1 VKNSIQSRLIISA
14 SFVFFCFLG
23 LAGLALDAA
32 YQKGAQNALNERL
45 QIHLY
50 SILAAAELSKD
61 NKIIMP
67 SGLSEPRFAQ
77 IDSGLSAFV
86 FDDIGHLV
94 WRSASSAGDT
104 VKTQKE
110 LGIGEKNIINK
121 RSDNQPVIELRYK
134 AVLENSN
141 GLSKAFEF
149 IVVES
154 TRSLDSQVSGFRA
167 VLWQWLGGIAV
178 LLMVV
183 QFFILRKSLEPLRKI
198 VSDLEKIQVG
208 EREHLDNHYSE
219 ELKDIADTL
228 NRLVDNE
235 RSHLLRYRNTLADL
249 AHSLKTPISVLTG
262 LYEQG
267 SLLGKDVDI
276 LKKQTLRMRQSV
288 DFQLHK
294 AAVKGHQTLNKPLH
308 LEPIIEQIIASLT
321 KVYAEK
327 HIFITK
333 SIDTNI
339 KFNAEKGDVFEFFG
353 NLIDNAFK
361 WANTTIN
368 ITVQYVAQTKN
379 TLAGIQIFIEDDG
392 PGISAD
398 MLTNVMQRSTRM
410 DESITGSGIGLAIV
424 KELVDRYEGELTSER
439 GNLGG
444 QAWLIKLPGRAV

>member
-1 VKNSIQSRLIISA
+1 MKNSIQSRLIISA
-14 SFVFFCFLG
+14 SFVLFCFFG
-23 LAGLALDAA
+23 LAGFALDTA

-61 NKIIMP
+61 NKIIMS

-86 FDDIGHLV
+86 FDDIGRLV

-110 LGIGEKNIINK
+110 LGVGEKNIINK

-167 VLWQWLGGIAV
+167 VLWQWLGGVAV
-178 LLMVV
+178 LLMVI
-183 QFFILRKSLEPLRKI
+183 QFFILRRSLEPLRKI
-198 VSDLEKIQVG
+198 VFDLEKIQVG

-267 SLLGKDVDI
+267 SLSVKDVDI

-308 LEPIIEQIIASLT
+308 LEPLIEQILGSLD
-321 KVYAEK
+321 KVYSDK
-327 HIFITK
+327 QLVVST
-333 SIDTNI
+333 SIDKNI
-339 KFNAEKGDVFEFFG
+339 KFSAEKGDLFELFG
-353 NLIDNAFK
+353 NLLDNAYK
-361 WANTTIN
+361 WANTRVS
-368 ITVQYVAQTKN
+368 ITAHSVEKTKS
-379 TLAGIQIFIEDDG
+379 TPPGIQIIIEDDG
-392 PGISAD
+392 PGIPKDKLSE
-398 MLTNVMQRSTRM
+398 VMQRGTRV
-410 DESITGSGIGLAIV
+410 DESIAENGIGLAIV
-424 KELVDRYEGELTSER
+424 NELIGLYKGEMTSVESSF
-439 GNLGG
+439 GG
-444 QAWLIKLPGRAV
+444 QAWLIKIPGRAV

>member
-1 VKNSIQSRLIISA
+1 MKNSIQSRLIISA

-61 NKIIMP
+61 NKIIMS

-86 FDDIGHLV
+86 FDDIGRLV

-121 RSDNQPVIELRYK
+121 RLDNQPVIELRYK

-327 HIFITK
+327 HISITK

-392 PGISAD
+392 PGISSD
-398 MLTNVMQRSTRM
+398 MLTDVMQRSARM

-424 KELVDRYEGELTSER
+424 KELVDRYEGEMTSKR